1 MQTLNAASSGR
12 MMGPLPEITAAVSY
26 KITLIYSLAHHLD
39 WWAPHEYLDILEC
52 SSLDNKRWMQ
62 DTLILSNCSAQVW
75 PGARLSCLNQSL
87 SGGAG
92 GAWAPTSASR
102 AGSRERATGSIITTV
117 GSRALWRPFKPSVW
131 RRIEKWA
138 HLTLFK
144 WCIDKGSLL
153 SLIENQLISS
163 SWLFGRSYRK

>member
-26 KITLIYSLAHHLD
+26 KITLIYSLAHHCWNHWTDEL
-39 WWAPHEYLDILEC
+39 P
-52 SSLDNKRWMQ
+52 MG
-62 DTLILSNCSAQVW
+62 TLILSNCSAQVW